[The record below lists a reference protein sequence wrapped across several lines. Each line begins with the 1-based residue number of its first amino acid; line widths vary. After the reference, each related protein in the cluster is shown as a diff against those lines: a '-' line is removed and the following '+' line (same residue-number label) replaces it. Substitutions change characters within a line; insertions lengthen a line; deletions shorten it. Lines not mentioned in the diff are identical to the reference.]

1 MLIFFKIPL
10 SLPPKNKIFMY
21 YLLAFILLLGVQV
34 LYFFIAKK
42 YRIIDKPNE
51 RSSHT
56 QPTIRGGG
64 IVFIL
69 AVFLAWIMGEASWPL
84 TLGVLLAGAVSLVDD
99 IRPLHQLPRISV
111 HLLATGLL
119 IYDVSQGTALGLW
132 IPVLFFLLI
141 GWTNLFNF
149 MDGINGITVLYA
161 LVSLLT
167 FYQLPFL
174 ATDHELIALLIISCL
189 VFAWFN
195 VRKKAMTFAGDVGS
209 IGMAMVL
216 GYLMIKAIFIT
227 QNPFYLFFF
236 SLYGVDAGFTILIR
250 LYKRENIF
258 KPHRTHLYQYL
269 ANEKGYSHLTIS
281 FSYALVQ
288 LMINIGWLYGIGL
301 SEVQW
306 LPGWIYIAV
315 LILVYFI
322 LRKFSLSGK
331 KNIHLS

>member
-1 MLIFFKIPL
+1 
-10 SLPPKNKIFMY
+10 MY
-21 YLLAFILLLGVQV
+21 YFIALLLLLGAQL

-56 QPTIRGGG
+56 KPTIRGGG
-64 IVFIL
+64 LVFVL
-69 AVFLAWIMGEASWPL
+69 AVFFAWIMGAASWPL
-84 TLGVLLAGAVSLVDD
+84 ALGILLAGAVSLVDD

-119 IYDVSQGTALGLW
+119 IYDISQGTALGWW

-174 ATDHELIALLIISCL
+174 APEQELIALLIISCL
-189 VFAWFN
+189 IFAWFN

-216 GYLMIKAIFIT
+216 GYLMIKTIFIT

-269 ANEKGYSHLTIS
+269 ANEKGYSHLSIS
-281 FSYALVQ
+281 FSYAIVQ
-288 LMINIGWLYGIGL
+288 LMINMGWLYGIGL
-301 SEVQW
+301 SEIQW
-306 LPGWIYIAV
+306 LTGWMYIAV

-322 LRKFSLSGK
+322 FRKYALSGK

>member
-1 MLIFFKIPL
+1 
-10 SLPPKNKIFMY
+10 MY